1 MKKELAG
8 IIQRAVV
15 ELVAKEKLA
24 VDDNI
29 PLPSIESPKERRF
42 GDYSTNIAMILA
54 KKAKM
59 APRYLAAMVIE
70 ELGDGG
76 GLIKKAEV
84 AGPGFVNIFINQTG
98 MLDVLKKI
106 ESAGDDFGKTDFG
119 QGKKVQIEF
128 ISANPTGPLHVG
140 HGRNAIFGDTLA
152 KIMKAAGFDV
162 QKEYYVND
170 AGLQIQ
176 KLGRSTY
183 LRYRELL
190 GDKIEI
196 PEEHYVGDYIIDV
209 AKELLK
215 QKGDDLTEKDIPD
228 IALYS
233 AEKILDSIKRDCEKS
248 GVVFDNWFLEKS
260 LHDSGII
267 DKTLAWLKKKE
278 IGYDENGAFWFKTE
292 PYGDDKN
299 RVLVKSDGQKTYFAA
314 DVAYHADKYNR
325 GFDLVINVWG
335 ADHHGYIGRMK
346 AAVLALGREKDD
358 LDILLIQLV
367 TLIKDGKVRQMSTR
381 SGKFIT
387 LRQLLDDV
395 GRDALR
401 YFYLMRR
408 HDAQLEFDVD
418 LAVEQSNKN
427 PVFYAQYMHARICSI
442 FQKAEKEKVDISGIG
457 RADFSLLKLPEEREL
472 ARHLMEFPRLVAKAA
487 EFREP
492 HRLISYIHTLASM
505 FHHYYHH
512 NRVISKE
519 SDLTLARLALC
530 SGCRQVLNNALGLA
544 GITAPMVM

>member
-387 LRQLLDDV
+387 LRQLLDDG